1 MLYVGAVMYGDSV
14 RHAALQA
21 KVDKCALR
29 RRLEGVPTREKTNES
44 FQVLSKIQKDWLAK

>member
-1 MLYVGAVMYGDSV
+1 MSVLAAKLRLANTVGAVMHDDSV

-29 RRLEGVPTREKTNES
+29 RRLESVPTREEKN
-44 FQVLSKIQKDWLAK
+44 